1 MKKSVDDLAE
11 NIRKTLYQ
19 TYKNICEKN
28 KDKTQEEWLMSF
40 YEEMKSTYELEPET
54 YYEQVGTLLFDYY
67 VKYKNFVQENDMV
80 KLIEEVMD
88 LEEMGQLLMNPKA
101 GEFYL
106 ETIVDEVID
115 DYEDDYSFEY
125 FNDLFDA
132 DASLMKE
139 ITYTYH
145 PESEV
150 FLDSYKAYLKR
161 LKYIET
167 FEHLDMHNL
176 QDLTL
181 SYHVLAHFLED
192 EKDAMD
198 QLYFKFDGYKDCNPK
213 AREHLLKKVI
223 AFYYSCAKKIEE
235 EEGTLTSFDFDL
247 LSLIET
253 EDKEF
258 IIQFLDVDENM
269 PYVNRMLEVLVQNY
283 EGKETVDSTKENV
296 RQYVKSVKTK
306 MEAE

>member
-19 TYKNICEKN
+19 TYQNICEKN
-28 KDKTQEEWLMSF
+28 KDKTPEEWLMSF
-40 YEEMKSTYELEPET
+40 YEVMKNTYELEPET
-54 YYEQVGTLLFDYY
+54 YYEQIGTLLFDYY

-80 KLIEEVMD
+80 RLIEEVMD
-88 LEEMGQLLMNPKA
+88 LEEMGQLLMDPKI
-101 GEFYL
+101 GGFYL

-125 FNDLFDA
+125 FHDLFDA
-132 DASLMKE
+132 DAALMKE

-167 FEHLDMHNL
+167 FEHLDMNNL
-176 QDLTL
+176 QDITL

-198 QLYFKFDGYKDCNPK
+198 QLCFKFDGYKDHHPK
-213 AREHLLKKVI
+213 VREELIKKVI
-223 AFYYSCAKKIEE
+223 AFYYSCTKKIEE

-253 EDKEF
+253 EDKDF

-283 EGKETVDSTKENV
+283 EGKETVDSTKETV